1 VSTLTR
7 ARCGAYSAAPD
18 CCPPL
23 IFNAGV
29 LVLRPSAA
37 TFTRLL
43 QAVAAVAAVAS
54 RGAAAL
60 RRSRWWLT
68 TVYGD
73 QARALLS

>member
-1 VSTLTR
+1 MH
-7 ARCGAYSAAPD
+7 SAAPD

-29 LVLRPSAA
+29 LVLRPSHD
-37 TFTRLL
+37 TFAQLL
-43 QAVAAVAAVAS
+43 NSVSIVAAVAA
-54 RGAAAL
+54 RGEDAL

-73 QARALLS
+73 QVPPVCVLVDDKR